1 MKRESP
7 APLNEALEVLDTSS
21 EHGLGVRTLVPRRA
35 GEVVHH
41 YTGLITPEL
50 RLHSLQVTETLHIAD
65 TKYIG
70 FLSHS
75 CDPNCRLDMSRFEVQ
90 ALRDVEAGGLLT
102 IDYAAT
108 EDVLYMLDGLG
119 IETGVDIGK
128 LLEAG
133 RYICEFL
140 SRPTDSRAARAL
152 MAKAA

>member
-1 MKRESP
+1 MSAKRESL
-7 APLNEALEVLDTSS
+7 APQDEALEVLDTSS
-21 EHGLGVRTLVPRRA
+21 EHGLGVRTLVPRKA
-35 GEVVHH
+35 GDVVHH

-108 EDVLYMLDGLG
+108 EDVLYRQFACHCGAAACRRWITGRNEGANAEGREYLATLDA
-119 IETGVDIGK
+119 T
-128 LLEAG
+128 
-133 RYICEFL
+133 
-140 SRPTDSRAARAL
+140 
-152 MAKAA
+152 